1 VTPKTKDGCR
11 QMGTGEAERYQ
22 GMLTERKSGIERLK
36 YMAKRDASTRIARLI
51 RLGTCECLELA
62 PESER
67 PAIVTVRPLTHERS
81 E

>member
-1 VTPKTKDGCR
+1 MTPKTEDGCR
-11 QMGTGEAERYQ
+11 QIATREAERYQ
-22 GMLTERKSGIERLK
+22 GMFTERKSGIERLK

-51 RLGTCECLELA
+51 RLGTCECPELA
-62 PESER
+62 PESEQ